1 MSKRMFMTLTEDEYE
16 RFEDARNQLGM
27 YRSQYLK
34 YLIQG
39 QKEIRPVPITQ
50 QKIISAMSGV
60 ERNLKILAMKDT
72 FSDEER
78 LYIMEQIKDMKSSFE
93 KLSNKK

>member
-1 MSKRMFMTLTEDEYE
+1 MSKRMFMTLTEEEYD
-16 RFEDARNQLGM
+16 RFECARGQLGM

-39 QKEIRPVPITQ
+39 QKEIRPMPITQ
-50 QKIISAMSGV
+50 QKMIDTISGI
-60 ERNLKILAMKDT
+60 ERNLKVIAMNDS

-78 LYIMEQIKDMKSSFE
+78 LYVMEQIKDIKSSFD
-93 KLSNKK
+93 KLNRRK